1 MSSKRIIIKASTR
14 EPLTNREADLATKMY
29 NKYREILDLLE
40 IAPDKLVNSSTIFDD
55 ITDEMRYL
63 ENLWLIKR

>member
-63 ENLWLIKR
+63 ENL

>member
-40 IAPDKLVNSSTIFDD
+40 IAPDKLLNSSTILDD
-55 ITDEMRYL
+55 IIDEMRYL
-63 ENLWLIKR
+63 ENLWLIER